1 MITSG
6 GLGTMGY
13 GLPSAV
19 GAQLG
24 SPGKIV
30 IDIDGDASFMMTLSE
45 LATIAQ
51 YNIPVKVAILNNDFQ
66 GMVKQWQDMFYEKR
80 YSQTEMKNPNF
91 AKLAESFG
99 IRGIRCDH
107 KSEVPKVVK
116 EMLDHKGPIV
126 VDFYVEPNEHVY
138 PMVPSGKGLH
148 EMELGTLA

>member
-1 MITSG
+1 
-6 GLGTMGY
+6 
-13 GLPSAV
+13 
-19 GAQLG
+19 
-24 SPGKIV
+24 
-30 IDIDGDASFMMTLSE
+30 
-45 LATIAQ
+45 
-51 YNIPVKVAILNNDFQ
+51 
-66 GMVKQWQDMFYEKR
+66 
-80 YSQTEMKNPNF
+80 MKNPNF